1 MPLLGS
7 AAMLL
12 SFDVDVEAVAEHDR
26 WHTQEHLPERL
37 AITGFLRG
45 TRWTAIDGRPR
56 YMVLYEVE
64 NLDVLTSKPYLARL
78 NDPTPWTARMM
89 PHYRGMHRG
98 LCTVAG
104 SFGAGQGGVAAL
116 VRFTAEPQRAG
127 ELRRWLLQDALPG
140 LARLP
145 GLGSA
150 HLLQGARA
158 AAMTLEQRIRGADAA
173 IDSALVIT
181 GYDSHAVA
189 AAVRSLDAAGGL
201 SDRGA
206 IERAQAI
213 YGNAYSVLAAEVDA

>member
-1 MPLLGS
+1 
-7 AAMLL
+7 
-12 SFDVDVEAVAEHDR
+12 
-26 WHTQEHLPERL
+26 
-37 AITGFLRG
+37 
-45 TRWTAIDGRPR
+45 
-56 YMVLYEVE
+56 MVLYEVE

-116 VRFTAEPQRAG
+116 VRFTAEPQRSG

-158 AAMTLEQRIRGADAA
+158 AAMTIEQRIRGADAA
-173 IDSALVIT
+173 IDLALVIT

-189 AAVRSLDAAGGL
+189 AAVRSLDAAGPAGL
-201 SDRGA
+201 
-206 IERAQAI
+206 RAQGAVHRPAPLVA
-213 YGNAYSVLAAEVDA
+213 GPAWAGKLDRDAGS